1 VANVDPRGQSLFQG
15 PQNFTQNGIFLSEN
29 KPSGKPASKPACR
42 GLFSQLGLSL
52 LNFNRKSKIGKS
64 LLNETR
70 VHFIKRNSAKK
81 SALNWK

>member
-1 VANVDPRGQSLFQG
+1 
-15 PQNFTQNGIFLSEN
+15 LSEN

-64 LLNETR
+64 LNETPR
-70 VHFIKRNSAKK
+70 
-81 SALNWK
+81 ALYQEKFGQKIGFELEMSFATI